1 MALNLAVEFSY
12 HDRPEVPVRLRHDD
26 TWIDSWAMVDTGAAI
41 SLFDAELGRAL
52 ALTDHERRLSVR
64 GISGAVRQ
72 LAASRLDVV
81 VLPEQLQLH
90 ASLIVG
96 FVPGLGKTTGN
107 LLRRDFLE
115 LVDFGLGHQDRLL
128 YLGRCASRRRR

>member
-1 MALNLAVEFSY
+1 
-12 HDRPEVPVRLRHDD
+12 
-26 TWIDSWAMVDTGAAI
+26 MVDTGVAV

-81 VLPEQLQLH
+81 VLPEQLQLQ

-107 LLRRDFLE
+107 LLGRDFLE